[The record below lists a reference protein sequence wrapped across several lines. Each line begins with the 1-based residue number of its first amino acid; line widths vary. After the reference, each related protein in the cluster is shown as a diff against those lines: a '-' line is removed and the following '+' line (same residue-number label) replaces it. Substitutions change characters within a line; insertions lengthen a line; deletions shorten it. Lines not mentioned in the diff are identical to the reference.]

1 VQIIAVS
8 IVDLFLISESESFQ
22 DWSMG
27 EVVFCS
33 PNPQAFSSIVQQHL
47 SKTKADALLFWD
59 SSFPLPSTNLVE
71 QLLSS
76 TSDVWHAGLKLGLSG
91 KPEIINYVSPTWM
104 LNRDPDPD
112 QEATSWRLSLRA
124 CLFRTEVL
132 RQMGGPDPA
141 FETLDCAG
149 LELGFRCIRAGVFMR
164 YVPDLLPTVSE
175 QHSEEIPLLDQL
187 RFVRLGFDRKWVKW
201 ASFRRFFDKPQEL
214 FSIIRAQKEI
224 QDTAV
229 QKTKTIY
236 KRTLPDSVKLQ
247 HARVSVLIPTIRRY
261 PYLRTLLSQL
271 REQTIIPHEI
281 IVVDQT
287 PQSERDLD
295 LPKDFGDLPVRWIY
309 LDQAG
314 QCSSR
319 NKGLKKASGD
329 FILFVDDDDEVPPD
343 LIERHLENLFLYQ
356 CSVSSGVALEPGQ
369 KELPEDFRFLRLSD
383 VFPTN
388 NTMIRKGILE
398 KSGLFDLAYDHGQRA
413 DHDLGMRLYLAGEM
427 MVLDPS
433 ICVLHHHAPMGGLRE
448 HKARVDTYA
457 KSRTSVSHFSLL
469 TVSDLYL
476 AKRYFTPSQVKH
488 MQFINLLGTFSFHG
502 SGWRKFAKAWVA
514 LFSLPKNIHI
524 LNKRGRVADQWLHT
538 YPQIP
543 FEQLGDLP

>member
-1 VQIIAVS
+1 VS
-8 IVDLFLISESESFQ
+8 VVDLFLIGDSESFQ
-22 DWSMG
+22 AWSMG
-27 EVVFCS
+27 EVDFCS
-33 PNPQAFSSIVQQHL
+33 PNPAALSSTVQQHL

-59 SSFPLPSTNLVE
+59 SNFPLPSPDFVE
-71 QLLSS
+71 KLLKS

-91 KPEIINYVSPTWM
+91 KPEMIDYVSPTWM
-104 LNRDPDPD
+104 LNRDPDPE

-164 YVPDLLPTVSE
+164 YVPDLLPTVYYD
-175 QHSEEIPLLDQL
+175 QNEEIPMLDQL
-187 RFVRLGFDRKWVKW
+187 RFIRSGFGSKWVKW
-201 ASFRRFFDKPQEL
+201 ASLRRILAKPRDI
-214 FSIIRAQKEI
+214 FSIIRFQKKV
-224 QDTAV
+224 QGASF
-229 QKTKTIY
+229 QKTKTTY
-236 KRTLPDSVKLQ
+236 KRAISLPGELPP
-247 HARVSVLIPTIRRY
+247 ARVSVLIPTIRRY
-261 PYLRTLLSQL
+261 PYLRTLLGQL
-271 REQTIIPHEI
+271 REQTISPHEI
-281 IVVDQT
+281 IVVDQS
-287 PQSERDLD
+287 PLSERDLD
-295 LPKDFGDLPVRWIY
+295 LPKDFADLPVRWIY

-319 NKGLKKASGD
+319 NEGLKQATGD
-329 FILFVDDDDEVPPD
+329 FILFVDDDDEVSPD
-343 LIERHLENLFLYQ
+343 LIERHLQNLFLYQ
-356 CSVSSGVALEPGQ
+356 CSISSGVALEPGQ
-369 KELPEDFRFLRLSD
+369 TELPADFRFLRLSD

-388 NTMIRKGILE
+388 NSMIRRIVLE

-433 ICVLHHHAPMGGLRE
+433 ICVLHHHAPTGGLRE

-457 KSRTSVSHFSLL
+457 QSRLSISHFSLL

-476 AKRYFTPSQVKH
+476 AKRYFTISQVRERK
-488 MQFINLLGTFSFHG
+488 FINLLGTFSLHG
-502 SGWRKFAKAWVA
+502 SSWRKLVKALVA
-514 LFSLPKNIHI
+514 LFSLPKNLKL
-524 LNKRGRVADQWLHT
+524 LNKRSKIADQWLRT

-543 FEQLGDLP
+543 FDQAGDLP

>member
-1 VQIIAVS
+1 MSV
-8 IVDLFLISESESFQ
+8 VDLFLLGDSEGFKG
-22 DWSMG
+22 WLMG
-27 EVVFCS
+27 EVVFYA
-33 PNPQAFSSIVQQHL
+33 PNPAALSSEIQEHL
-47 SKTKADALLFWD
+47 SKTNADALLFWD
-59 SSFPLPSTNLVE
+59 SSFQLPSPDFVE

-91 KPEIINYVSPTWM
+91 KPEIIDYVSPTWM
-104 LNRDPDPD
+104 LNRDPDPE
-112 QEATSWRLSLRA
+112 QETTSWRLSLRA

-132 RQMGGPDPA
+132 RQLGGPDPV

-164 YVPDLLPTVSE
+164 HVPDLLPSGIE
-175 QHSEEIPLLDQL
+175 QKCDVIPLKDQL
-187 RFVRLGFDRKWVKW
+187 RFIRLGFGSKWLKW
-201 ASFRRFFDKPQEL
+201 TGFRLFLTKPSDC
-214 FSIIRAQKEI
+214 FSIIRTQKKAKLNNSH
-224 QDTAV
+224 QS
-229 QKTKTIY
+229 KLIY
-236 KRTLPDSVKLQ
+236 RRHLPPPVELPSAK
-247 HARVSVLIPTIRRY
+247 VSVLIPTIRRY

-271 REQTIIPHEI
+271 REQTICPHEV

-287 PQSERDLD
+287 PQLERDLNLPKEFAD
-295 LPKDFGDLPVRWIY
+295 LPIRWIY

-319 NKGLKKASGD
+319 NEGLKQVSGD
-329 FILFVDDDDEVPPD
+329 FILFVDDDDEVSPD
-343 LIERHLENLFLYQ
+343 LIERHLQNLFLHQ
-356 CSVSSGVALEPGQ
+356 CSVSSGVALEPNQ
-369 KELPEDFRFLRLSD
+369 RELPEDFRFLRLSD

-388 NTMIRKGILE
+388 NSMIRKDVLG

-433 ICVLHHHAPMGGLRE
+433 ICLLHHHAPMGGLRE

-476 AKRYFTPSQVKH
+476 AKRYFTPSQVREL
-488 MQFINLLGTFSFHG
+488 QNINVLGSFSLHG
-502 SGWRKFAKAWVA
+502 SGWRKVLKALIA
-514 LFSLPKNIHI
+514 LFTLPKNLQT
-524 LNKRGRVADQWLHT
+524 LNKRGKVADNWLQN

-543 FEQLGDLP
+543 FDRTGDLL

>member
-1 VQIIAVS
+1 
-8 IVDLFLISESESFQ
+8 
-22 DWSMG
+22 MG
-27 EVVFCS
+27 EVIFCTPAPAVF
-33 PNPQAFSSIVQQHL
+33 NSIVQEHI

-59 SSFPLPSTNLVE
+59 SSFPLPSTDLVD
-71 QLLSS
+71 QLLNSA
-76 TSDVWHAGLKLGLSG
+76 SDVWHTGLRLGLSG
-91 KPEIINYVSPTWM
+91 KPEIIDYVSPTWM

-141 FETLDCAG
+141 FDTLDGAG

-175 QHSEEIPLLDQL
+175 QHSEEIPLMDQL
-187 RFVRLGFDRKWVKW
+187 RFIRLGFGSKWVRW
-201 ASFRRFFDKPQEL
+201 ASFRHLIAKPHDL
-214 FSIIRAQKEI
+214 LSIIRFQKRVRGTPHRKI
-224 QDTAV
+224 
-229 QKTKTIY
+229 KTTY
-236 KRTLPDSVKLQ
+236 KRDLPLQVKLPP
-247 HARVSVLIPTIRRY
+247 AKVSVLIPTIRRY
-261 PYLRTLLSQL
+261 PYLRTLLGQL
-271 REQTIIPHEI
+271 REQTTVPHEI
-281 IVVDQT
+281 IVVDQS
-287 PQSERDLD
+287 PQSERELD
-295 LPKDFGDLPVRWIY
+295 LPKDFADLPIHWIC

-319 NKGLKKASGD
+319 NEGLKQASGD
-329 FILFVDDDDEVPPD
+329 FILFVDDDDEVSPD
-343 LIERHLENLFLYQ
+343 LIERHLHNLSLYR

-369 KELPEDFRFLRLSD
+369 KELPADFRFLRLSD

-388 NTMIRKGILE
+388 NSMIRKVVL
-398 KSGLFDLAYDHGQRA
+398 KNSGLFDLAYDHGQRA

-457 KSRTSVSHFSLL
+457 KSRMSVSHFSLL

-476 AKRYFTPSQVKH
+476 AKRYFTPSQVKEMH
-488 MQFINLLGTFSFHG
+488 FINLLGTFSFHT
-502 SGWRKFAKAWVA
+502 SSWRKFAKAWVA
-514 LFSLPKNIHI
+514 LFSLPKHIYI
-524 LNKRGRVADQWLHT
+524 LNKRGRVADYWLQT